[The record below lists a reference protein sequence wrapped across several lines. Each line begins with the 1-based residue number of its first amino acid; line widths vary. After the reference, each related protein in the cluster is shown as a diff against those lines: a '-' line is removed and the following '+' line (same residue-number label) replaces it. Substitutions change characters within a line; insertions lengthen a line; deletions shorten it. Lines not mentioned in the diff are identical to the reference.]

1 MEHQAMMEKYEDFL
15 ILFRPMILLQI
26 FISSFSVIMLLFTF
40 MMGFSNVEI
49 FESSTFVQT
58 RLFCTILP
66 ILIQIFT
73 ICYFYGNIHD
83 QKDSILFALY
93 SSNWTEMDMKC
104 KQLILL
110 TMKLNNANHKQLK
123 FTRTKIVNLEMF
135 FKTMGDCYT
144 VISVLVNYIQQ
155 NVDQI

>member
-1 MEHQAMMEKYEDFL
+1 MQHRAMMEKYEDFL

-26 FISSFSVIMLLFTF
+26 FVSSLSVILLLFTF

-49 FESSTFVQT
+49 FEASTVVLT
-58 RLFCTILP
+58 RLFCTTPP
-66 ILIQIFT
+66 ILIQLFT
-73 ICYFYGNIHD
+73 ICYLYGNIHN
-83 QKDSILFALY
+83 QKDSIVFALY

-104 KQLILL
+104 KKLILL
-110 TMKLNNANHKQLK
+110 TMQLNNANHKKLK
-123 FTRTKIVNLEMF
+123 FTGTKIVNLEMF

-155 NVDQI
+155 NVDRI